1 MAHPP
6 RPPGT
11 DLITVTTTTGS
22 QQVSGTTF
30 DVDQGILTVTDDSGT
45 DLAVFAPGVW
55 QTAVV
60 TS

>member
-1 MAHPP
+1 M
-6 RPPGT
+6 
-11 DLITVTTTTGS
+11 ITVTTTTGS